1 MSGTLQDVTTAPA
14 PTKAGRRGVL
24 RVYLG
29 AAPGVGKTFDMLSEG
44 HRRADRGTDVV
55 VGFVETH
62 GRAHTAELIEGLEV
76 VPRRELVHRGA
87 TFTEMDLPA
96 VLARRPEVALV
107 DELAHTNVPGAGNEK
122 RWQDVHALL
131 EAGIDVITTVNIQH
145 LESLNDVV
153 ESITGIRQHETVPDD
168 VVRAADQI
176 ELVDMS
182 PQALRRRMA
191 HGNIYAAEKVDAA
204 LSNFFRVG
212 NLTALRELALLWVAD
227 RVDAALETYR
237 ADNQITDP
245 WPARERVVVAL
256 TGGPE
261 GEVLIRRGAR
271 IACSRARGELLAL
284 HVSRSDGVA
293 TGTPE
298 TLIRQRDLVE
308 SLDGTFHNVLD
319 DDVARAILDFSRG
332 VNASHIVIGETAR
345 SRVRALLAP
354 SPSAEVIRGSGDMDV
369 IVVNHSGAPR
379 SGWRRRRHPLRPSRR
394 AIAWVLAL
402 AGPPVLE
409 SLLLEVDN
417 LSLASMVMLAHT
429 VVVALVGGL
438 APAVAT
444 AIIAGVMLNY
454 LFIPPTGTLTI
465 AQPSNAAALLVM
477 IGVAIAVSL
486 VVTNSARRTAEAAQ
500 ARAEADTLTLFAGS
514 VLRGEDDLTTMLD
527 RVRVTFQL
535 RAAALLQRDTT
546 LSAWQPLASSGEP
559 VPTDD
564 DEGTGFPIDDH
575 TTLVVTG
582 RDLSTS
588 ESRVLSVLAAQFG
601 TLLERRRLRDQAA
614 SARLEK
620 ARGGIRSAILAAL
633 SHDLRSPLAGIKAS
647 VGALRT
653 PGLPLPDE
661 DRAELL
667 AGIEDSADRLQGLID
682 NLLDLTRLDAGALVL
697 RTSAVALD
705 EVVPR
710 ALDSIGTTTGQI
722 EVDVR
727 PTLPLVRGDAGLIE
741 RIVANLVEN
750 ALRHA
755 GTDDPIRVTAGTI
768 RDRVVLRVIDR
779 GPGVPAGRI
788 DQIFEPFQRLND
800 VPAGQ
805 GVGLGLAV
813 ARGFAEANGGT
824 LEAEETPGGGLT
836 MVLTLPVEPDQDG
849 ADQDGA
855 EPDDRVE
862 PEPTAD
868 VTAGAPAGTGG
879 PG

>member
-1 MSGTLQDVTTAPA
+1 
-14 PTKAGRRGVL
+14 
-24 RVYLG
+24 
-29 AAPGVGKTFDMLSEG
+29 
-44 HRRADRGTDVV
+44 
-55 VGFVETH
+55 
-62 GRAHTAELIEGLEV
+62 
-76 VPRRELVHRGA
+76 
-87 TFTEMDLPA
+87 
-96 VLARRPEVALV
+96 
-107 DELAHTNVPGAGNEK
+107 
-122 RWQDVHALL
+122 
-131 EAGIDVITTVNIQH
+131 
-145 LESLNDVV
+145 
-153 ESITGIRQHETVPDD
+153 
-168 VVRAADQI
+168 
-176 ELVDMS
+176 
-182 PQALRRRMA
+182 
-191 HGNIYAAEKVDAA
+191 
-204 LSNFFRVG
+204 
-212 NLTALRELALLWVAD
+212 
-227 RVDAALETYR
+227 
-237 ADNQITDP
+237 
-245 WPARERVVVAL
+245 
-256 TGGPE
+256 
-261 GEVLIRRGAR
+261 
-271 IACSRARGELLAL
+271 
-284 HVSRSDGVA
+284 
-293 TGTPE
+293 
-298 TLIRQRDLVE
+298 
-308 SLDGTFHNVLD
+308 
-319 DDVARAILDFSRG
+319 
-332 VNASHIVIGETAR
+332 
-345 SRVRALLAP
+345 
-354 SPSAEVIRGSGDMDV
+354 
-369 IVVNHSGAPR
+369 
-379 SGWRRRRHPLRPSRR
+379 
-394 AIAWVLAL
+394 
-402 AGPPVLE
+402 VLE

-868 VTAGAPAGTGG
+868 VTAGAPTGTGG